1 MQADRERL
9 FFRPRD
15 AEPACLAPDHAKGSD
30 EVATG
35 TSMTTPR
42 TQRLIS
48 RLRTEWQL
56 PVSIATTALFLVF
69 GNGWL
74 ADLSNPAWF
83 AFLLG
88 WLFAAILVSAFAVVR
103 HAEALAV
110 RLGEPFGTLVL
121 TLSMSGMEM
130 MMIAAVMYTGQGG
143 SSLARDTM
151 LAIVMIVLNG
161 LVGTSL
167 LFGGLRYHEQT
178 YNLYGA
184 NAFLAV
190 ILPLSVLGLVLPR
203 FTVSSPGPTLS
214 PLQSVFLICMSVA
227 LYGVFLAIQTMR
239 HRDYF
244 VSPPAAPATTDHP
257 GADLHGG
264 LLVQSVGYHSLLLL
278 AYVVPI
284 VVLAKRIAVPID
296 YGIRVLGAPAA
307 LGGLLVAV
315 LILSPES
322 LAAVRAALANQ
333 LQRSINLSLGTALS
347 SISLTIPAVLTIGFI
362 TERTIVLGL
371 DAVDTILLLLTLAV
385 SMLTFALERTNV
397 LLGAVHLLLF
407 LAYLALIFEK

>member
-1 MQADRERL
+1 
-9 FFRPRD
+9 
-15 AEPACLAPDHAKGSD
+15 
-30 EVATG
+30 
-35 TSMTTPR
+35 MTTPR
-42 TQRLIS
+42 TRQLIS
-48 RLRTEWQL
+48 RLRTEWPL
-56 PVSIATTALFLVF
+56 PVSVATTALFLVF
-69 GNGWL
+69 GTEWL
-74 ADLSNPAWF
+74 ADLSDPVWF

-103 HAEALAV
+103 HAEGLAA
-110 RLGEPFGTLVL
+110 RLGEPLGALVL

-130 MMIAAVMYTGQGG
+130 MMLAAVMYTGQGG

-190 ILPLSVLGLVLPR
+190 ILPLSVLGLVLPK
-203 FTVSSPGPTLS
+203 FTVSSAGPTLS
-214 PLQSVFLICMSVA
+214 PLQSVFLIFMSVV

-244 VSPPAAPATTDHP
+244 VSPGAAAATTDHQ
-257 GADLHGG
+257 GADMHGR
-264 LLVQSVGYHSLLLL
+264 LLVQSVGYHGLLLL

-347 SISLTIPAVLTIGFI
+347 SIQPDDPGGPHHRLHYGQNDHP
-362 TERTIVLGL
+362 RTQCRRY
-371 DAVDTILLLLTLAV
+371 DLAV
-385 SMLTFALERTNV
+385 ID
-397 LLGAVHLLLF
+397 LGGEHADLRP
-407 LAYLALIFEK
+407 

>member
-1 MQADRERL
+1 MLQREWPL
-9 FFRPRD
+9 F
-15 AEPACLAPDHAKGSD
+15 GNI
-30 EVATG
+30 G
-35 TSMTTPR
+35 
-42 TQRLIS
+42 
-48 RLRTEWQL
+48 
-56 PVSIATTALFLVF
+56 TTALFLVY
-69 GNGWL
+69 GQSWL
-74 ADLSNPAWF
+74 ADLSNPLWF
-83 AFLLG
+83 FLILG
-88 WLFAAILVSAFAVVR
+88 WLFCVILLSAFAVVR
-103 HAEALAV
+103 HAEGLAV

-130 MMIAAVMYTGQGG
+130 MMIAAVMYTGHGE

-214 PLQSVFLICMSVA
+214 ALQSAFLIFMSVG

-244 VSPPAAPATTDHP
+244 VSTSAAAATTDHQ
-257 GADLHGG
+257 GADMHGR
-264 LLVQSVGYHSLLLL
+264 LEVQSVGYHGLLLL
-278 AYVVPI
+278 VYVVPI
-284 VVLAKRIAVPID
+284 IILAKQIAVPID
-296 YGIRVLGAPAA
+296 YGISVLGAPAA

-347 SISLTIPAVLTIGFI
+347 SISLTIPAVLIIGFI
-362 TERTIVLGL
+362 TDRTIILGL
-371 DAVDTILLLLTLAV
+371 DAVDTTLLLLTLAV

-407 LAYLALIFEK
+407 LAYLTLIFEK